1 MDAVEGISGA
11 LANSPNSQEYPRML
25 VRSTNSAPNKGEMD
39 SARRAERS
47 YSYIRVLSNNEASK
61 PERQIPHQSCPPSVR
76 GGSMLN
82 GHASSGHSQIV

>member
-25 VRSTNSAPNKGEMD
+25 VRSTNSAPNKDEMD

-61 PERQIPHQSCPPSVR
+61 PERQIPLNHVRHPSV
-76 GGSMLN
+76 GAACSMDMPV
-82 GHASSGHSQIV
+82 AVIAK